1 MYKSIKA
8 APNVMLPILFYWLMT
23 AEVNVGGMEVELE
36 PSINIPLHF
45 VAYISSKHA
54 TTTILVD

>member
-1 MYKSIKA
+1 MRD
-8 APNVMLPILFYWLMT
+8 APKVMPPILLCWSMT
-23 AEVNVGGMEVELE
+23 TEVNVGGMEVELE

-45 VAYISSKHA
+45 VAYISSKYA